1 MVFIVCLNLW
11 LFILFLKVLQNSVNN
26 IIKPCKHKLKTL
38 SRFMKKEIIKIIKI
52 IMLPFTPATFTT
64 KFSQTIKKK
73 PKLYY
78 CITYPI
84 VFE

>member
-38 SRFMKKEIIKIIKI
+38 SRFMKKEIIKII
-52 IMLPFTPATFTT
+52 MLPFTPATFTT

-73 PKLYY
+73 KKNLYY